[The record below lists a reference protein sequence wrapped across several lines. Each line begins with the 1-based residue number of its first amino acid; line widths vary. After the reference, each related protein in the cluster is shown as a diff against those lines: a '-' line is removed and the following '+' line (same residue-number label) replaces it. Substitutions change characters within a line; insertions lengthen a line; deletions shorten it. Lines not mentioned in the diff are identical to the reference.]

1 MYNRYIPLNSARQVK
16 KNSGAPFILILEVKI
31 VNNPEH
37 LEAVQRMQTCIAD
50 HVNEPITLSMLAK
63 AAGYSPY
70 YCARIFK
77 EYTGSTPFDYIR
89 RLRLTKSALK
99 LRDEKVRVV
108 DVAFDFVFDSHEG
121 FTRAFAKEFGLTP
134 KRYAQKPKPI
144 PLFLPSDV
152 RGSAKL
158 LEMKG
163 KSKEMSETAKAIFVQ
178 IVERPARKLIL
189 LRGKA
194 ATHYFEYCD
203 EVGCDVWGILSSIK
217 EALYEPI
224 GMWMPPNLKPAGT
237 STYTQGVEVPLDY
250 DGEIPEGFEMI
261 ELPPCQMLI
270 FQGQPYDDENFGDAI
285 DELWQQI
292 ENFNPEI
299 YGYEWAD
306 EDAPKFQLAP
316 MGYRGYIEGRPVR
329 AVNDRKS
336 AA

>member
-1 MYNRYIPLNSARQVK
+1 
-16 KNSGAPFILILEVKI
+16 
-31 VNNPEH
+31 
-37 LEAVQRMQTCIAD
+37 
-50 HVNEPITLSMLAK
+50 
-63 AAGYSPY
+63 
-70 YCARIFK
+70 
-77 EYTGSTPFDYIR
+77 
-89 RLRLTKSALK
+89 
-99 LRDEKVRVV
+99 
-108 DVAFDFVFDSHEG
+108 
-121 FTRAFAKEFGLTP
+121 
-134 KRYAQKPKPI
+134 
-144 PLFLPSDV
+144 
-152 RGSAKL
+152 
-158 LEMKG
+158 
-163 KSKEMSETAKAIFVQ
+163 MSETAKAIFVQ

-189 LRGKA
+189 MRGKT
-194 ATHYFEYCD
+194 ATQYFEYCD

-250 DGEIPEGFEMI
+250 DDEIPEGFEMI
-261 ELPPCQMLI
+261 ELPPCKLLI

-285 DELWQQI
+285 DELWQQT